1 MRGSGPYLEHRLETL
16 FTAPVAGQKY
26 NGLTMMTEYIE
37 LAMKKATFE
46 TLEDGT
52 IYAEI
57 PGFRGVWANG
67 EAIPEAREELRE
79 VLQEWVEFRLL
90 RDLDIPKVGDIDVKQ
105 LV

>member
-1 MRGSGPYLEHRLETL
+1 MATI
-16 FTAPVAGQKY
+16 AVQVY
-26 NGLTMMTEYIE
+26 NYPTVMTEYIE
-37 LAMKKATFE
+37 MAMQNAGFE

-57 PGFRGVWANG
+57 PGFQGVWAEG
-67 EAIPEAREELRE
+67 ETIPEVREELRE

-90 RDLDIPKVGDIDVKQ
+90 KDLSIPRVGGIDVKQ